1 MITLAYLEDLL
12 TQARRVP
19 DDPADPQIGAI
30 LGAVGMSR
38 AHRRAA
44 LQRLLEAA
52 ALEATTPEVQA
63 AARAAVAEV
72 AAMGP
77 D

>member
-1 MITLAYLEDLL
+1 MITLAYVEDLL

-30 LGAVGMSR
+30 LGAVGMGQ

-44 LQRLLEAA
+44 LQRLLETA
-52 ALEATTPEVQA
+52 ALEATALEVQA
-63 AARAAVAEV
+63 AARVAAAEV
-72 AAMGP
+72 AAMGS